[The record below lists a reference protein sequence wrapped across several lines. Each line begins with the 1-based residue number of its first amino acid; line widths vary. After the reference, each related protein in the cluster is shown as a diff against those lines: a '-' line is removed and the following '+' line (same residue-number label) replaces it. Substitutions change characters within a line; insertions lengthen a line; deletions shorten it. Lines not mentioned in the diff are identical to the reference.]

1 MNIEIKNL
9 SKSYNGT
16 SVLENLTLTLTDDKP
31 TCLMGTSGR
40 GKTTLFSIILG
51 LIKADEGEINGI
63 ENARFS
69 AVFQEDRLCEELSAL
84 MNLAIVQ
91 DNPHKAQLSEKLINM
106 GLTAYEIRR
115 PVSQL
120 SGGQKRRV
128 AILRALVSESDA
140 VLMDE
145 PFKGLDEDTRRLVI
159 EQVKANLDGR
169 LLMVIT
175 HDEEDAHLL
184 GADIIDL

>member
-16 SVLENLTLTLTDDKP
+16 PVLENLTLTLTDDKP

-91 DNPHKAQLSEKLINM
+91 DNPNKAELSEKLINM
-106 GLTAYEIRR
+106 GLTADDIRR
-115 PVSQL
+115 PE
-120 SGGQKRRV
+120 K
-128 AILRALVSESDA
+128 
-140 VLMDE
+140 
-145 PFKGLDEDTRRLVI
+145 
-159 EQVKANLDGR
+159 
-169 LLMVIT
+169 
-175 HDEEDAHLL
+175 
-184 GADIIDL
+184 